1 MGTGGRP
8 LHSRR
13 LMSDELPLRG
23 SETEAPPPRAFTQG
37 VGTVF
42 QFVGVLLFVGT
53 MFVCCGSSLVS
64 KDAAQRHDLMN
75 IGWGS
80 GAGGQGVF
88 YSAQRAISL
97 SVTLAVFFGLAL
109 AGIGLGL
116 QAQRRLA
123 PWAGFAVCAAAVV
136 FWGVHTVFAAQKLR
150 SVTITAL
157 GFALFSLFSVLTG
170 LAVAALREMRRT
182 PPPPGLEILS
192 ADYKV
197 PYSHLHE
204 DPPEVRLARELEQRR
219 ERLAVQQKELEMLEG
234 RLKRKLQEKD
244 AAGDN
249 RRSDMPPP

>member
-42 QFVGVLLFVGT
+42 QFVGVLLFVGA

-116 QAQRRLA
+116 QAQSRFA
-123 PWAGFAVCAAAVV
+123 PWAATVACGFATV
-136 FWGVHTVFAAQKLR
+136 FWGMQAVFFAQTLHSILLTVLGL
-150 SVTITAL
+150 AL
-157 GFALFSLFSVLTG
+157 FALFGTLSVLAAG
-170 LAVAALREMRRT
+170 ALREMRRT
-182 PPPPGLEILS
+182 PPPVGHEILP
-192 ADYKV
+192 ADYQV
-197 PYSHLHE
+197 PYSHLHQ
-204 DPPEVRLARELEQRR
+204 D
-219 ERLAVQQKELEMLEG
+219 
-234 RLKRKLQEKD
+234 
-244 AAGDN
+244 
-249 RRSDMPPP
+249 

>member
-1 MGTGGRP
+1 MQDAHPPNSPTDP
-8 LHSRR
+8 
-13 LMSDELPLRG
+13 
-23 SETEAPPPRAFTQG
+23 PPPRAFTQG

-42 QFVGVLLFVGT
+42 QFVGVILFVT
-53 MFVCCGSSLVS
+53 SMFVCCGSSLVS
-64 KDAAQRHDLMN
+64 KEVAQRHELTV
-75 IGWGS
+75 IGWSFGTT
-80 GAGGQGVF
+80 GGGTVF

-123 PWAGFAVCAAAVV
+123 PWAGVGVCAAAVV
-136 FWGVHTVFAAQKLR
+136 FWGVHTLFAAQKLR
-150 SVTITAL
+150 SVTLTAL
-157 GFALFSLFSVLTG
+157 GFVLFSLFSALTG

-182 PPPPGLEILS
+182 PPPPGLEILP

-234 RLKRKLQEKD
+234 RLKRKLEQREAK
-244 AAGDN
+244 GET
-249 RRSDMPPP
+249 